1 MNRLIH
7 TPEGVRDYYNLE
19 CAKKMEIGARLDRII
34 KSYGYRFI
42 QTPTFEY
49 FDIFNKERGS
59 AVSREMYKFFD
70 HNNDTLVLRPDITPS
85 IARAVS
91 KYYMEEDMPIR
102 LCYHGNTFFNNVSYQ
117 GRLREMTHVGCEL
130 FGDETSDAD
139 AEIISIVIDCLKS
152 SGLSEF
158 QVEIGNIDFFNGL
171 MEEANLDEE
180 EINDLRSL
188 IENKNYP
195 AIDAMLSRKE
205 INENLKQVII
215 RLPEMFGSIERLSQ
229 AAEMTTNEKA
239 LQALERLEKIYR
251 ILQSY
256 SLERYV
262 TFDLGMLGSFKYYTG
277 MIFQAYTYG
286 TGERIVTGGR
296 YDRLV
301 KQYGKDCAAVGFAI
315 KLDMLMLALQRQG
328 IPVETDIGCVMVLY
342 ERAQKERA
350 VHLAQRL
357 RLEGQNVQMMKKY
370 YEKTLAD
377 YEAYAAR
384 NYCSRIYF
392 IDEQGAACE
401 IPVAPDSDKA
411 E

>member
-19 CAKKMEIGARLDRII
+19 CAKKMEIGGRLDRII

-42 QTPTFEY
+42 QTPTFEF

-59 AVSREMYKFFD
+59 AISREMYKFFD

-102 LCYHGNTFFNNVSYQ
+102 LCYHGNIFFNNVSYQ
-117 GRLREMTHVGCEL
+117 GRLKEMTHVGCEL

-139 AEIISIVIDCLKS
+139 AEMISIVIDCLKS

-158 QVEIGNIDFFNGL
+158 QVEIGNIEFFNGL
-171 MEEANLDEE
+171 MEEADLNED
-180 EINDLRSL
+180 EINALRSL
-188 IENKNYP
+188 IENKNYS
-195 AIDAMLSRKE
+195 AIDDMLSRKE
-205 INENLKQVII
+205 INETLKNVIL
-215 RLPEMFGSIERLSQ
+215 RLPEMFGSVELLAQ
-229 AAEMTTNEKA
+229 AAQMTSNPKA
-239 LQALERLEKIYR
+239 LQAVERLEKVYR

-256 SLERYV
+256 SLEDYV

-277 MIFQAYTYG
+277 IIFQAYTYG

-315 KLDMLMLALQRQG
+315 KLDMLMLALQRQA
-328 IPVETDIGCVMVLY
+328 IPVETDIGCIMVLY
-342 ERAQKERA
+342 ERTQKEQA
-350 VHLAQRL
+350 VHLAQKL
-357 RLEGQNVQMMKKY
+357 RGEGNNVQMMKKY
-370 YEKTLAD
+370 YEKTLSD
-377 YEAYAAR
+377 YAAYAKR

-392 IDEQGAACE
+392 IDEQGAARE
-401 IPVAPDSDKA
+401 IPVSAAQNK
-411 E
+411 